1 MKKTFTILTALTC
14 LFVLATVAPWAHAQE
29 PMQEHP
35 DAHGQEPAHDEALI
49 RAIIAD
55 VEAGWENTDGAPFEH
70 HYLDFE
76 GARCVESGRQNEG
89 LRDLIDHHVVPEGE
103 SLFRLELDIT
113 NIEVNFEAGF
123 AWAIGDVEVK
133 ATIASS
139 AAALHRRG
147 YETFLFR
154 WIEGAWRVI
163 HTHSSTRP
171 FVTDL
176 VNSEKRQ

>member
-14 LFVLATVAPWAHAQE
+14 LFVLATVAPRAHAQE
-29 PMQEHP
+29 PMHEHP

-55 VEAGWENTDGAPFEH
+55 VEAGWENADGAPFER
-70 HYLDFE
+70 HYLDFA
-76 GARCVESGRQNEG
+76 GARYVESGGQNEG
-89 LRDLIDHHVVPEGE
+89 LRDLIDHHVVPEGD
-103 SLFRLELDIT
+103 SLSSLELDIT
-113 NIEVNFEAGF
+113 NIEVHFEAGF

-139 AAALHRRG
+139 GDELHRRG

-154 WIEGAWRVI
+154 WIEGAWRVV
-163 HTHSSTRP
+163 HTHSSTQRI
-171 FVTDL
+171 V
-176 VNSEKRQ
+176 S